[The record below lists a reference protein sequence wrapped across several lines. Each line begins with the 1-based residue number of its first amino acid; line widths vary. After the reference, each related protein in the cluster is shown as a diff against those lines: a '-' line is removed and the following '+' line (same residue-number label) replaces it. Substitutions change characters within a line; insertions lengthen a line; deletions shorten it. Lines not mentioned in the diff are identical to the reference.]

1 MADYLTAARSD
12 TRKSVQSGTSP
23 ADSDPI
29 TSPATAAKDKRPQI
43 PAATA
48 KEVFVRR
55 RGMLYNERSSWV
67 ETWRFLADY
76 FYPRKGRW
84 FITQENRGER
94 RDQKIIDGTTRYAVR
109 DFSAGMVSGITSP
122 SRPWFRFQTA
132 DRDMMKRSDVKD
144 WCYLCSALILDAL
157 GRSNFYNVLPSVYG
171 EFGVFGTMA
180 MYEMEDY
187 KDLFRFFPATINSYM
202 ISQDPRL
209 NVDTIY
215 RDRRMTVRQLVD
227 MFGFENCSQRTQNMY
242 KTGSTEQW
250 IDLTHA
256 IEPNTDKNPFMA
268 DARGMDFRSVWY
280 EWGEEN
286 NKLLRTSG
294 FRDFPALVARWDT
307 TGEDVYG
314 VGPGHDAL
322 GDAKA
327 LMYQQKQKAKAIDKL
342 VDPPM
347 VGSPAL
353 KKQRAS
359 LLPGDV
365 TYVDGQ
371 AGQTGF
377 APAYVIKPDPQL
389 LLEDLKELQERIET
403 AFYRDLFQMLANDDR
418 SGVTAREIEEK
429 HEEKLLMLGPAL
441 QHVNTEFL
449 DPTVNRTFK
458 IMMRRGALPPPPKV
472 LQGKKLDIEYI
483 SILAQAMKM
492 VSTGASDQFLGYIT
506 QASNAKQLADATG
519 LGDKIDFDEMT
530 DDYAD
535 KLGVKPSIIVDDD
548 VLKQKRAAR
557 AKAQAAAQAQALAAP
572 AAQAGAAAKNL
583 ASAPMGGDTAL
594 SRMLGMGQN
603 QPGAGQ

>member
-1 MADYLTAARSD
+1 MDTISAA
-12 TRKSVQSGTSP
+12 QSMNPKRATGGTTPS
-23 ADSDPI
+23 DSDPI
-29 TSPATAAKDKRPQI
+29 SGPKYGPTRKDLPKI

-48 KEVFVRR
+48 KDVFVRR

-109 DFSAGMVSGITSP
+109 DLSAGMMSGITSP
-122 SRPWFRFQTA
+122 SRPWFTFQTT
-132 DRDMMKRSDVKD
+132 DPDMMKRTDVKD
-144 WCYLCSALILDAL
+144 WCYDCSGRMLAAF
-157 GRSNFYNVLPSVYG
+157 GRSNLYNVLTSVYA
-171 EFGVFGTMA
+171 ELGVFGTMA
-180 MYEMEDY
+180 MYEMEDF
-187 KDLFRFFPATINSYM
+187 KDIFRFFPATINSYM
-202 ISQDPRL
+202 IAQDQRL
-209 NVDTIY
+209 EVDTIY
-215 RDRRMTVRQLVD
+215 RDRRMQVRQLIE
-227 MFGFENCSQRTQNMY
+227 MFGFENCSQRTQNMW

-256 IEPNTDKNPFMA
+256 IERNQDRNPYMV
-268 DARGMDFRSVWY
+268 DAGNMPFRSVWY

-286 NKLLRTSG
+286 NKFLRISG
-294 FRDFPALVARWDT
+294 FNEFPAFVSRWET

-371 AGQTGF
+371 NGQTGF

-389 LLEDLKELQERIET
+389 LLEDLKELQERINT
-403 AFYRDLFQMLANDDR
+403 AFYRDLFQMLANDNR
-418 SGVTAREIEEK
+418 SGITAREIEER
-429 HEEKLLMLGPAL
+429 HEEKLLMLGPVL
-441 QHVNTEFL
+441 ERINNELL
-449 DPTVNRTFK
+449 DPLIERSFK
-458 IMMRRGALPPPPKV
+458 IMSRRGALPPPPKV
-472 LQGKKLDIEYI
+472 LQGKQLDIQYV

-492 VSTGASDQFLGYIT
+492 VGTGANDQFLGYVA

-519 LGDKIDFDEMT
+519 IGDKIDFDEMT
-530 DDYAD
+530 ENYAD
-535 KLGVKPSIIVDDD
+535 QLGIKPTIIVDEQ
-548 VLKQKRAAR
+548 VVKQRRAAR
-557 AKAQAAAQAQALAAP
+557 AQQQQAAQAQALADP
-572 AAQAGAAAKNL
+572 AAKIGAAAKNL
-583 ASAPMGGDTAL
+583 AAAPVGGDTAL
-594 SRMLGMGQN
+594 SRILGMGTQ